1 MSPVY
6 LAKYCSK
13 RLPYSCSVIV
23 IEEGKVAFQKEGA
36 MKRQYGKERL
46 YISLVSLTFCG
57 YLSEANNLG
66 EYL

>member
-1 MSPVY
+1 MSPVS

-46 YISLVSLTFCG
+46 YHEFLSHSFG
-57 YLSEANNLG
+57 YLLDANNLG
-66 EYL
+66 DYL